1 MKKILFIVIIFLAV
15 FLRLYNLGVGDLDT
29 DEAKTA
35 WALTTAVM
43 LSCRA
48 GCLFSDFIW
57 SNEFFPLVCR

>member
-35 WALTTAVM
+35 LGIDYPQSFVLPGLAVF
-43 LSCRA
+43 SQI
-48 GCLFSDFIW
+48 LFGV
-57 SNEFFPLVCR
+57 N